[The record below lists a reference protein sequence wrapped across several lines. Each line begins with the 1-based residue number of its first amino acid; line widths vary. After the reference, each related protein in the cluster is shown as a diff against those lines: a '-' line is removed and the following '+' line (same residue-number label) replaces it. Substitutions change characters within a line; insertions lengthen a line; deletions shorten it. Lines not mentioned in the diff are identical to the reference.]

1 VTFAGRLDRHL
12 LVDLPSPLDRESI
25 IVRPAYWCM
34 SLCACAVVTA
44 YRTAP
49 HRAGLCVLSL
59 AAAAVR
65 ALRLVTRG
73 ASVGGDRS
81 LHGSI
86 FARRSRVSV
95 SQSRHRGV
103 CSTRQRGAT
112 TRFPLCVCVL
122 RVARVRVCTCV
133 LDAHVTLVRCFCD
146 VPQTTDGAGARATV
160 TEADVRVAMQS
171 VEASTTAEE
180 VALLSAWAAS

>member
-1 VTFAGRLDRHL
+1 MTFAGRLDRHL

-34 SLCACAVVTA
+34 SLCACAVVSR
-44 YRTAP
+44 RTKP
-49 HRAGLCVLSL
+49 HRTVPCVLSL
-59 AAAAVR
+59 AAAVVR

-81 LHGSI
+81 LHRSI

-122 RVARVRVCTCV
+122 RAARVRVCTCV

-146 VPQTTDGAGARATV
+146 VPQTADGADARVTV